1 MAQLEQI
8 KDGIRKFESL
18 QTTFASQGAGDT
30 EPDAVFQFLLK
41 QAFTGADVVVPS
53 TVRGWELY
61 HGVPGSEKAAEAMHD
76 CASNLVAML
85 RNCKVKGNCKV
96 KDLREIHEFLQDYCW
111 RSPFSFS

>member
-1 MAQLEQI
+1 MTQIEQI
-8 KDGIRKFESL
+8 KAGIRKFESL
-18 QTTFASQGAGDT
+18 QMTFASQGAGDT

-41 QAFTGADVVVPS
+41 QAVTGADVVVPS

-61 HGVPGSEKAAEAMHD
+61 HGVPDSEKAAEALHD
-76 CASNLVAML
+76 CVSNLVAAI
-85 RNCKVKGNCKV
+85 RDCKV

>member
-8 KDGIRKFESL
+8 KAHIRKFESL
-18 QTTFASQGAGDT
+18 QMTFASQGAGDT

-41 QAFTGADVVVPS
+41 QAVTGADVVVPS

-61 HGVPGSEKAAEAMHD
+61 HSVPDSEKAAQALHD
-76 CASNLVAML
+76 CTSELVAMI
-85 RNCKVKGNCKV
+85 RDCKV
-96 KDLREIHEFLQDYCW
+96 KDSREIYDYLQNYCW